1 MKAFTVIRLL
11 SLLLLAFPAM
21 TGGVAAQQYSSTLNK
36 ADDVITF
43 YYRDPRPERLV
54 GWLEAFGKRRQDWMA
69 YPPVAGFFAIV
80 FAGQPAWI
88 ERLAPPQLDARL
100 ADTIAAALRLSG
112 QTASPGLQARLAQ
125 AGTDPTLA
133 AQFAGLPNR
142 LTSLRIASGT
152 HLDILWGAS
161 FASGDGR
168 YALMIA
174 DFLARVAN
182 RSEPTALD
190 IARIAAGMTRQDYGE
205 LAKLKDKYERGLLIE
220 MVYAATAAW
229 GTHLQCAPACFR
241 RRRREPVH
249 LAAFR
254 DAGGQDSVGDEGVV
268 TAGRGP

>member
-1 MKAFTVIRLL
+1 MKLFSVIGLL
-11 SLLLLAFPAM
+11 GLLLLVAPGAAGPA
-21 TGGVAAQQYSSTLNK
+21 AAQQYSSTLNK

-80 FAGQPAWI
+80 FAAQPAWI
-88 ERLAPPQLDARL
+88 ERLVPPQLDARL
-100 ADTIAAALRLSG
+100 GDTIAAALRLSG
-112 QTASPGLQARLAQ
+112 QTASTSLQARLAQ

-133 AQFAGLPNR
+133 AQFGGLPNR
-142 LTSLRIASGT
+142 LTDLRIASGT

-174 DFLARVAN
+174 DFFARIAN
-182 RSEPTALD
+182 RSEPIALD
-190 IARIAAGMTRQDYGE
+190 ITRIAAGMARQDTGD
-205 LAKLKDKYERGLLIE
+205 LARLKDKYERGLLFE

-229 GTHLQCAPACFR
+229 GLTSNARQHAFVDKVVTR
-241 RRRREPVH
+241 YISDH
-249 LAAFR
+249 SGTLAAKVL
-254 DAGGQDSVGDEGVV
+254 SVM
-268 TAGRGP
+268 RGS

>member
-1 MKAFTVIRLL
+1 MKAFAVIRLL
-11 SLLLLAFPAM
+11 SLLVLSFPAT

-80 FAGQPAWI
+80 FAAQPAWI
-88 ERLAPPQLDARL
+88 ERLVPAQLDARL

-112 QTASPGLQARLAQ
+112 QTASTGLQARLAQ

-182 RSEPTALD
+182 RSEPIAFD
-190 IARIAAGMTRQDYGE
+190 ITRIAAGMTRQDYGE

-229 GTHLQCAPACFR
+229 GLTSNARQHAFVDAVVSQYISQHSGTPAAKI
-241 RRRREPVH
+241 
-249 LAAFR
+249 L
-254 DAGGQDSVGDEGVV
+254 SVMKGS
-268 TAGRGP
+268 